1 MMEAMSG
8 GIPILAPAVGGI
20 HEVVR
25 SDSGRM
31 FAPDAKA
38 HDVASQLLDLHA
50 LTPPFDRGAI
60 RSSWERQF
68 SAVTN
73 YGSFATEL
81 LELAHAR
88 AGQATAPFETHAGRP
103 GQPEGTGAA

>member
-68 SAVTN
+68 SAATN

-81 LELAHAR
+81 LALAHAR
-88 AGQATAPFETHAGRP
+88 AGQATAPFETHTGRP